1 MLLAASRKAKSTNN
15 TKMSQKKK
23 EKTEIYIGSECSE
36 RAEEKTMSHM
46 SKLSQMTQMRS
57 GLLTDP
63 SRNPDL
69 GLATWTP
76 EKIQVQIRLP
86 PQLQLKSTSPGRLL
100 AESCQP
106 RKTRINSLKVAS
118 QNFVEISQLKGQT
131 NKKKKGNKSK

>member
-1 MLLAASRKAKSTNN
+1 
-15 TKMSQKKK
+15 
-23 EKTEIYIGSECSE
+23 
-36 RAEEKTMSHM
+36 MSHM

-131 NKKKKGNKSK
+131 NKKKKKKETKPNKTILGKT

>member
-1 MLLAASRKAKSTNN
+1 
-15 TKMSQKKK
+15 
-23 EKTEIYIGSECSE
+23 
-36 RAEEKTMSHM
+36 M

-131 NKKKKGNKSK
+131 NKKKKKKKTKPNKTILGKT